1 MNLNQ
6 LRYVKRIAM
15 TNSFSAAA
23 RICHV
28 TQPTLSNAVAQLEQ
42 ELGASLFQRST
53 RSVSLSSFGEILL
66 PYIEAILCSQDDLIK
81 TAQGLLNP
89 EKKLCRLGMSPVIDS
104 QLLSIIVDAFSQTD
118 PELEFVYKECLLGD
132 LDHRIELGQI
142 DFAFR
147 ISQALTSCEEA
158 LPFYQEPLCFIP
170 AHKSFS
176 GNSIELKNICDEIF
190 ILGPEGCGLAGA
202 TKKLFNQHDLELK
215 LYRGQ
220 AINYSIMEEWAGLG
234 IGSTILPASK
244 VSDNNVSAMN
254 ITVNKRPVTLQYE
267 IAWNKTVLSFPY
279 LNRFKQHLLDNVNT
293 ILRGR
298 LRPNTIVA

>member
-254 ITVNKRPVTLQYE
+254 ITVNKQPVTLQYE